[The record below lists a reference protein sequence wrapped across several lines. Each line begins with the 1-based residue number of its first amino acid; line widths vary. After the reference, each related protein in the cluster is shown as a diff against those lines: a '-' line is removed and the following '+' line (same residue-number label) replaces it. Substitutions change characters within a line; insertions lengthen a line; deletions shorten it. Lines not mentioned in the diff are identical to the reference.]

1 VDFSFEQRNTGFEG
15 LSAVRRKGRD
25 YLLALSEGQHFV
37 YLRAVRV
44 VVISAATDRAVVD
57 ASRLASPSTAGGYSK
72 PHEDAG
78 MSAKRLNVRIMIRPV
93 QAVVRQV
100 KQAQSEHDARATRE
114 AVSHATTS
122 LQ

>member
-1 VDFSFEQRNTGFEG
+1 MTPGIG
-15 LSAVRRKGRD
+15 LFRALAVGHIAIGV
-25 YLLALSEGQHFV
+25 LLLPLAL
-37 YLRAVRV
+37 
-44 VVISAATDRAVVD
+44 D
-57 ASRLASPSTAGGYSK
+57 SK

-78 MSAKRLNVRIMIRPV
+78 MSAERFDVGIMIRPV

-100 KQAQSEHDARATRE
+100 EQAQIEHDARATTE